1 MKEWQFI
8 DLNLIK
14 GELEEKENTQ
24 EKMQV
29 LRQNYPGLYV
39 YMLKFFDKGVEL
51 EQFTKKCKRY
61 GNDRKHGGDSYKYS
75 LYIHCYLIPWLEQQR
90 KDGKLRIG
98 KDPSIFQILLY
109 R

>member
-1 MKEWQFI
+1 
-8 DLNLIK
+8 
-14 GELEEKENTQ
+14 
-24 EKMQV
+24 MQV